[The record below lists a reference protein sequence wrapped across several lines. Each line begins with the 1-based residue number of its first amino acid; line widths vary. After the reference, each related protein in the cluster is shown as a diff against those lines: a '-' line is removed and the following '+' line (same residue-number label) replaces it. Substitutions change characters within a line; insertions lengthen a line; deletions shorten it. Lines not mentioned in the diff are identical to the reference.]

1 MMSAR
6 ERMIAAAVETVRSV
20 GYSGATSRAIANAGG
35 FNQALVYYHFG
46 SVDDLLLAALDEIGE
61 ARLTRYRAIVDTAE
75 TLDELVEAFAQIY
88 RLDRRSGHVAFVSQ
102 LIAGSATRPELARE
116 VLGRMEP
123 WIAFTR
129 DALTKALAR
138 TPYAEVAPVDELAY
152 ALVTYYLGLNL
163 LTHLDPRRARAD
175 ALFASLRG
183 LTPLVEA
190 LEH

>member
-1 MMSAR
+1 MLS
-6 ERMIAAAVETVRSV
+6 AAVETVRAV
-20 GYSGATSRAIANAGG
+20 GYAGATSRAIATTGG

-46 SVDDLLLAALDEIGE
+46 SVDGLLLAALDDIGE
-61 ARLTRYRAIVDTAE
+61 TRLARYRTIVDDAE
-75 TLDELVEAFAQIY
+75 TLDELVDAVAQIY

-102 LIAGSATRPELARE
+102 LIAGSATHPELARE
-116 VLGRMEP
+116 VLARMEP
-123 WIAFTR
+123 WIVFTR

-138 TPYAEVAPVDELAY
+138 TPFAELAPVNELAY

-175 ALFASLRG
+175 ALFASLRE
-183 LTPLVEA
+183 LAPLVET